1 MTYGKRTSKVRRDQQ
16 NSSAHLVQRK
26 DNSKSQRALYNDES
40 EHDEQKEEESDSV
53 KENELDE
60 CSEVYSDLQD
70 LEQASKP
77 FACQF
82 PGCKKRFT
90 RKTRMRTHMHIHNGN
105 QPFRCSVTGCG
116 KLFSERQNLKSHMRI
131 HRNERPFMCSYGCGL
146 SFRTKGN
153 LKDHERRHT
162 GDR

>member
-1 MTYGKRTSKVRRDQQ
+1 MKRKE
-16 NSSAHLVQRK
+16 
-26 DNSKSQRALYNDES
+26 NSKYQKVLHYDEKS
-40 EHDEQKEEESDSV
+40 YDEHKEEESDSV
-53 KENELDE
+53 KEIELDE
-60 CSEVYSDLQD
+60 GSEVYYGLQD
-70 LEQASKP
+70 LEQVYKP

-90 RKTRMRTHMHIHNGN
+90 RKTRMRTHMYIHNGN
-105 QPFRCSVTGCG
+105 QPFRCSVKGCG

-131 HRNERPFMCSYGCGL
+131 HRNERPFSCSYGCGL